1 MWISILIL
9 LPSLKDA
16 GDYFFASHQ
25 YNEAIKTYKMVI
37 RENPSSAIRLRL
49 GVSFYVIGDYF
60 SAEKWLLKAHES
72 KVKNQKVE
80 AENILKEIYFKRG
93 ISEFKKGDLNSA
105 LFWFEEAQ
113 SRYGVASA
121 LYKLGDEEEA
131 REILQEL
138 AEKGDVVGYKSMY
151 ALGIIN
157 YQEGQFQEA
166 LAWFRKLELTRDV
179 SGAIGATLYRME
191 AYESALDYFR
201 KEGNNFFIAE
211 CYYRLGEFEESEKY
225 YKEYLANESCNQEIA
240 PTYEKDALYGLAWA
254 HYKLGEFSISAEEFE
269 EFSTIITQNNIV
281 DKSASCLHSD
291 SQNLKTSLRPV
302 DLRPISMY
310 YAGRSFLKI
319 GKLNESIRY
328 FEKLLD
334 GYPEY
339 EFAPNSHYWLGKA
352 YFIQGKYPSA
362 MSEFEELLSNY
373 QQNEISQYTYLMIG
387 SVYYKTEQYDSAI
400 VWYNQ
405 VNNHSSD
412 KTCSNWLLDEAR
424 FKIEECYFRLGEY
437 GSRIDIL
444 RNFVRKYPKSKR
456 TPKFE
461 FELAQYWESQNNFR
475 EAIRTYTHII
485 QEFSWSSLAQR
496 AKLGLSECYFRIG
509 SHEKAIKTCKEL
521 IHTNL
526 RIQAQTQL
534 ARIYFLLAH
543 YDKAIYEYEVLVN
556 DFPESDEARDARYQI
571 GLCYEYLGS
580 QNEARITWQTFINK
594 YPEDPKIWEIWL
606 KLARTYWEEGFTGEY
621 EKILLYIETQG
632 ERRPK
637 YEANFLLGSLY
648 QDRNNYETAQSF
660 YLKAVAQYEDIDSK
674 SRALIGAAQCAKALG
689 NLEKAQEFYR
699 EVILLQPNPVLEEIA
714 KKEIKLLVNH

>member
-1 MWISILIL
+1 MWISMFIL

-16 GDYFFASHQ
+16 GNHFFASHQ
-25 YNEAIKTYKMVI
+25 YNKAIKTYKMVL
-37 RENPSSAIRLRL
+37 RENPSSEIRLRL
-49 GVSFYVIGDYF
+49 GVSFYMIGDYF
-60 SAEKWLLKAHES
+60 SAERWLLKAQES
-72 KVKNQKVE
+72 KVKNQRVE
-80 AENILKEIYFKRG
+80 ADNILKKIYFKRG

-113 SRYGVASA
+113 NRYGIAST

-138 AEKGDVVGYKSMY
+138 TEKGDVVGYKSMY

-166 LAWFRKLELTRDV
+166 LAWFKKLELTRDV
-179 SGAIGATLYRME
+179 SGAIGATLYRMG

-211 CYYRLGEFEESEKY
+211 CYYRLEEFEESEKC
-225 YKEYLANESCNQEIA
+225 YKKYLAVRNQKIA
-240 PTYEKDALYGLAWA
+240 PTYELDALYGLAWA
-254 HYKLGEFSISAEEFE
+254 HYKLGEFSISAEEF
-269 EFSTIITQNNIV
+269 
-281 DKSASCLHSD
+281 ASCK
-291 SQNLKTSLRPV
+291 SQVASHKLQAV
-302 DLRPISMY
+302 CAY
-310 YAGRSFLKI
+310 YAGRSYLKI
-319 GKLNESIRY
+319 GELNESIRC

-352 YFIQGKYPSA
+352 YFIQGEYHSA

-373 QQNEISQYTYLMIG
+373 PQSELSQYAYLMIG

-400 VWYNQ
+400 VWYNR
-405 VNNHSSD
+405 VNNYSSD

-456 TPKFE
+456 TPKFK

-526 RIQAQTQL
+526 RVYAQAQL
-534 ARIYFLLAH
+534 ARIHFLLAQ

-556 DFPESDEARDARYQI
+556 DFPEGDAARDARYQI

-606 KLARTYWEEGFTGEY
+606 KLARTYWEEGFTGKY
-621 EKILLYIETQG
+621 EKVLLYIENQG
-632 ERRPK
+632 EKRPK

-648 QDRNNYETAQSF
+648 QDRNDYKDAQSF
-660 YLKAVAQYEDIDSK
+660 YLKAVSQYEDIDSK
-674 SRALIGAAQCAKALG
+674 SRALIGAAQCAKSLG

-714 KKEIKLLVNH
+714 KKEIKSLIIPQED